1 VTSDSR
7 RHDVVVVGAG
17 NAAFAAAFAAREAG
31 ASVLVLEK
39 APFELRGG
47 NTRFTGGLYRIALD
61 GLEAVH
67 ELIPSLTKADDET
80 FVMDPYDADAFYADV
95 VRLSDGWCD
104 PTLIRTTVDRS
115 FETACWLRDH
125 GVKFR
130 LYPTSQHRDGK
141 RVWPDHAM
149 LSTVDGGEGLSNGL
163 FETADEL
170 GVEVEYE
177 AAVRDLVLDE
187 DGRVVGV
194 VYSQNGNVVT
204 AYGGAVVLGCGGF
217 EANPEMRVRYLGQGW
232 DQALVRGTKYNTGEV
247 LARVLELGAQPV
259 GNWSSAH
266 AVPLDA
272 FAPDTGDL
280 VLRALPSRTSYMFG
294 IMVNVHAQRFVDEGS
309 DFKLYTYAKTGL
321 EVLKQPGAIAYQIF
335 DAQVMDEVVEATP
348 GYAVPVTTALSES
361 RTGRAAAY
369 ASKAEKN
376 PVVAD
381 SIEELAHKLNLDV
394 QALKRTVDEY
404 NAAVQDGTFDPT
416 ILDGKGTTRLT
427 PPKSNWALRLERP
440 PFTAYVIACGI
451 TFTYGGIKVDDEAR
465 VVDLTGRAI
474 PGLFASG
481 EITGGFFFGNY
492 PAGAGLMR
500 GAVFGRIAGESAAKT
515 ALAAAGVGV

>member
-1 VTSDSR
+1 MGSASK
-7 RHDVVVVGAG
+7 HDVVVVGAG
-17 NAAFAAAFAAREAG
+17 NAAFSAAFAAREAG
-31 ASVLVLEK
+31 ATVLVLEK

-47 NTRFTGGLYRIALD
+47 NTRFTGGLYRIALED
-61 GLEAVH
+61 VEAVH
-67 ELIPSLTKADDET
+67 ELIPSLTEADDET
-80 FVMDPYDADAFYADV
+80 FVMEPYDADAYYGDV

-104 PTLIRTTVDRS
+104 PRLIRTTVDRS
-115 FETACWLRDH
+115 FETACWLRDY
-125 GVKFR
+125 GVQFR

-149 LSTVDGGEGLSNGL
+149 ISTVDGGEGLSNTL
-163 FETADEL
+163 FDAAAAA
-170 GVEVEYE
+170 GVEVEYD
-177 AAVRDLVLDE
+177 AAVRDFVLDD

-194 VYSQNGNVVT
+194 VYSHDGT
-204 AYGGAVVLGCGGF
+204 LKKAGAGAVVLGCGGF

-232 DQALVRGTKYNTGEV
+232 DQVLVRGTQYNTGEV

-272 FAPDTGDL
+272 YAPDTGDL

-294 IMVNVHAQRFVDEGS
+294 IMVNVHAHRFVDEGA
-309 DFKLYTYAKTGL
+309 DFKLYTYAKVGHD
-321 EVLKQPGAIAYQIF
+321 VLHQPGAIAYQIF

-348 GYAVPVTTALSES
+348 GYAVPVTTELADS
-361 RTGRAAAY
+361 RTGRAAAH
-369 ASKAEKN
+369 ASSATKN
-376 PVVAD
+376 PIVAD
-381 SIEELAHKLNLDV
+381 SIEELAQKLNLDV
-394 QALKRTVDEY
+394 TALKATVDDY

-416 ILDGKGTTRLT
+416 IRDGKGTRGLE
-427 PPKSNWALRLERP
+427 PPKTNWALKLEKP

-451 TFTYGGIKVDDEAR
+451 TFTYGGIKIADDAR
-465 VVDLTGRAI
+465 VIGLTGQPI

-481 EITGGFFFGNY
+481 EITGGFFYSNY

-500 GAVFGRIAGESAAKT
+500 GAVFGRIAGEAAARLAVGSSAA
-515 ALAAAGVGV
+515 VGA

>member
-1 VTSDSR
+1 MASDST

-17 NAAFAAAFAAREAG
+17 NAAFTAAFAAREAG

-67 ELIPSLTKADDET
+67 ELVPSLTAADDET

-104 PTLIRTTVDRS
+104 PTLIRMTVDRS

-125 GVKFR
+125 GVQFR

-141 RVWPDHAM
+141 KVWPDHSM
-149 LSTVDGGEGLSNGL
+149 ISTIEGGEGLSNTL
-163 FETADEL
+163 FDTAASL
-170 GVEVEYE
+170 GIEVEYD
-177 AAVRDLVLDE
+177 AAVQDFVLDD
-187 DGRVVGV
+187 DGAVIGV
-194 VYSQNGNVVT
+194 TYTQNGAVTT
-204 AYGGAVVLGCGGF
+204 AYAGAVVLGCGGF

-232 DQALVRGTKYNTGEV
+232 DQALVRGTQYNTGEM

-259 GNWSSAH
+259 GNWSTAH

-272 FAPDTGDL
+272 YAPDTGDL

-294 IMVNVHAQRFVDEGS
+294 ITVNKHGHRFIDEGS

-348 GYAVPVTTALSES
+348 GYAVPVTTDLSES

-369 ASKAEKN
+369 VSSAQKN

-381 SIEELAHKLNLDV
+381 SIEELAQKLNLDV
-394 QALKRTVDEY
+394 GTFKKTVDDY

-416 ILDGKGTTRLT
+416 LLDGKGTKGLDL
-427 PPKSNWALRLERP
+427 PKSNWALRLEKA

-451 TFTYGGIKVDDEAR
+451 TFTYGGIKIDEDAR
-465 VVDLTGRAI
+465 VIDLTGRPI
-474 PGLFASG
+474 RGLFASG
-481 EITGGFFFGNY
+481 EITGGFFYSNY

-500 GAVFGRIAGESAAKT
+500 GAVFGRIAGESAAKAVAAST
-515 ALAAAGVGV
+515 AVAG